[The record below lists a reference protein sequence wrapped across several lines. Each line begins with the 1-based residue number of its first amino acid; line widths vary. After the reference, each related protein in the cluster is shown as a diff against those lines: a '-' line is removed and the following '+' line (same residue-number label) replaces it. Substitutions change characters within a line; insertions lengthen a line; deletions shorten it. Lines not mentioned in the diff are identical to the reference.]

1 VYESESIG
9 MNKNSTIDEPRA
21 TEPAANV
28 SLTSFRGPRRSL
40 PAIAALILGLGLIS
54 VGVLPRLERQMRTK
68 NVVFA
73 AEKSL
78 PIVAVTKAE
87 AAPANSELV
96 LPATTEPNYVA
107 QIHART
113 NGYVTRRFV
122 DIGDRVR
129 AGQVLAT
136 IEAPEVMQ
144 ELAQAQAALA
154 QARASYESSNAAVTQ
169 AQATREQT
177 KANQAIAQTTFERWD
192 RLVQR
197 GVLPRQEGDEKFSVL
212 NARNA
217 EVSAAE
223 AGIANA
229 KAASASYKANIA
241 VHEANVRRLQQ
252 LTSFQQIVAPFD
264 GVVTERRVEKGDL
277 VSAGSVGQPSL
288 FTISQSNIL
297 RVKVNVPQS
306 AAGQVKAG
314 QRAAIVVAEIPGEEF
329 KGEIV
334 REAGALNAAS
344 RTLQVE
350 VQIDNR
356 SGKLLPGMYAQVK
369 LGIRRD
375 DPVVL
380 IPADALYVDATGT
393 RVATVDSSNKVRMQ
407 PVTIARNLGLKIEVA
422 SGLAA
427 GSTIIHNP
435 PDSLKDGIEV
445 QIQK

>member
-1 VYESESIG
+1 
-9 MNKNSTIDEPRA
+9 MNKNSTIA
-21 TEPAANV
+21 V
-28 SLTSFRGPRRSL
+28 
-40 PAIAALILGLGLIS
+40 LILGLGLIS

-78 PIVAVTKAE
+78 PIVAVAKAE
-87 AAPANSELV
+87 AAPADSELV
-96 LPATTEPNYVA
+96 LPAATEPNYVA

-122 DIGDRVR
+122 DIGDKVR

-144 ELAQAQAALA
+144 ELAQAQASLA
-154 QARASYESSNAAVTQ
+154 QARASFESSNAAVIQ

-177 KANQAIAQTTFERWD
+177 KANQAIAQTTFDRWD

-197 GVLPRQEGDEKFSVL
+197 GVLPRQEGDEKYSVL

-229 KAASASYKANIA
+229 KAASASYRANIA
-241 VHEANVRRLQQ
+241 VQEANVRRLQQ
-252 LTSFQQIVAPFD
+252 LTSFQQVVAPFD
-264 GVVTERRVEKGDL
+264 GVVTERHVEKGDL
-277 VSAGSVGQPSL
+277 VSAGNAGQPSL

-314 QRAAIVVAEIPGEEF
+314 QTASILVAELPGEEF
-329 KGEIV
+329 KGSIV
-334 REAGALNAAS
+334 REAGALNVAS

-350 VQIDNR
+350 VQIDNAG
-356 SGKLLPGMYAQVK
+356 GKLLPGMYAQVK
-369 LGIRRD
+369 LGIRREE
-375 DPVVL
+375 PMVL
-380 IPADALYVDATGT
+380 IPADALYVDANGA
-393 RVATVDSSNKVRMQ
+393 RVATLDQNNKVRLQ
-407 PVTIARNLGLKIEVA
+407 PVTIARNLGLQIEIA
-422 SGLAA
+422 NGLSA
-427 GSTIIHNP
+427 GATVIHNP
-435 PDSLKDGIEV
+435 PDSLQDGLAV